1 MKKIF
6 NNKYIQ
12 LLLLFGIANAIY
24 SQEKPEVLS
33 TDPKD
38 IKKNY
43 IFYMV
48 PIMNAIIDGEQ
59 STFVHGLYF
68 FRNWDNKL
76 STRINFNQLL
86 LGNGSRY
93 ELRDLKPPLYYQF
106 QGLATYSFLSKE
118 KAVTDDVPIKSVLNG
133 YTKTVTWMLYDGIVT
148 KKLGVNLGFAKQHSY
163 TGETGKEGAP
173 VYANNIKFYRNLMS
187 VNTTK
192 AIIGLNYSR
201 QMYVKA
207 KYEGVIRDKNLD
219 WRIYAD
225 IMPLINRKK
234 TYGEVIVG
242 IPGYP
247 SDLVNTWTLNDL
259 DIETVKMGYRFGW
272 ERIYNGFGQGLA
284 IIFGAEI
291 GRTNIFNVSGIS
303 FSAKIGLG
311 F

>member
-173 VYANNIKFYRNLMS
+173 VYANNIKFYRNLM
-187 VNTTK
+187 
-192 AIIGLNYSR
+192 
-201 QMYVKA
+201 
-207 KYEGVIRDKNLD
+207 
-219 WRIYAD
+219 
-225 IMPLINRKK
+225 
-234 TYGEVIVG
+234 
-242 IPGYP
+242 
-247 SDLVNTWTLNDL
+247 
-259 DIETVKMGYRFGW
+259 
-272 ERIYNGFGQGLA
+272 
-284 IIFGAEI
+284 
-291 GRTNIFNVSGIS
+291 
-303 FSAKIGLG
+303 
-311 F
+311 